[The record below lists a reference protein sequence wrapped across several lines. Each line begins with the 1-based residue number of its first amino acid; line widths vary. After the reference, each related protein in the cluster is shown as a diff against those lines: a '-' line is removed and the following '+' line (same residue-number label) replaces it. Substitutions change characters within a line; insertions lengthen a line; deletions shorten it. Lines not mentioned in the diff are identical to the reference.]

1 MALVL
6 VEGEEKVPGL
16 LNTANVSVIAM
27 TPQAIN
33 LEASAASRSR
43 PAKESCYTLLLACI
57 TGFAAVFLE

>member
-33 LEASAASRSR
+33 LEGKCRQSKSTSQRVMLHSASRLHNWLCS
-43 PAKESCYTLLLACI
+43 
-57 TGFAAVFLE
+57 GFS